1 MELLTFFDKED
12 YFVYN
17 LNFEEYTPYI
27 AAASFEINEEAI
39 CGIKRVLDTIYPN
52 LKCTSYLL
60 VRKHDDVLNVIGYRL
75 IAVLDI
81 SEENSTDDGIEEMKK
96 NLDLMGIPLEN
107 RVDDVLD
114 FTNEIFMHV
123 GTTRKNRGFNQIL
136 ANIKRGKE
144 FGYPDCCI
152 LEFVEGMVKMF
163 SGSPKVLSKDLKL
176 MGTGFVPCAN
186 CNNTKSEDELV
197 DEINL
202 KRNTLKHG
210 YFRKDMR

>member
-1 MELLTFFDKED
+1 MELLTFFDEKD
-12 YFVYN
+12 VYVYN
-17 LNFEEYTPYI
+17 LNFEDQTPFI

-39 CGIKRVLDTIYPN
+39 RGIKRVIGSVYPN
-52 LKCTSYLL
+52 LKYTSYLL
-60 VRKHDDVLNVIGYRL
+60 LKKLDKDLNVIGYRL
-75 IAVLDI
+75 IAVLDCT
-81 SEENSTDDGIEEMKK
+81 ELNNAEPAIEEMKK
-96 NLDLMGIPLEN
+96 NLDLMGVPLEN
-107 RVDDVLD
+107 RVDDVTD

-163 SGSPKVLSKDLKL
+163 SDVPKVLPKDFKLK
-176 MGTGFVPCAN
+176 GTGFVPCAS

-197 DEINL
+197 DEINS

-210 YFRKDMR
+210 YFRKDK